1 MWTLHG
7 QQQQRGA
14 QLHAR
19 GGPPT
24 GRASR
29 RPDEA
34 PAEAVAGREAQEH
47 EHAALDVA
55 GEMATAGESPASPLE
70 NREHDITPT
79 VPEPRTSWDEVVQPE
94 RRPQH
99 GSTERGD
106 RSRPEDR

>member
-1 MWTLHG
+1 MWTRLQ

-14 QLHAR
+14 QMPKHR
-19 GGPPT
+19 QG
-24 GRASR
+24 
-29 RPDEA
+29 EA

-55 GEMATAGESPASPLE
+55 GEIGAAGESPASPLE
-70 NREHDITPT
+70 NREQDITPT

-99 GSTERGD
+99 GPAERGD